1 MHAPDRPL
9 FRPTLE
15 TLEDRLSPGSLG
27 NVFGLL
33 HRPAG
38 DDALFQAASAYSAQ
52 AAGANPDI
60 LPPQSHPFGATYAQW
75 SARWTQWAL
84 SLPVENNPLF
94 DTADASTGQSG
105 HVWFLGGSF
114 TATDVTRTAVIPS
127 GTALFFPVVNDI
139 EVLNWFPAGTTVQD
153 IREFAKSVMDQ
164 ATNLSA
170 SIDGV
175 PVSNLSTYRVQSPEF
190 NVTLPSTGTSIPQ
203 AFDIPIHPDVPAT
216 GVTDGIYL
224 MVHPLSPGPHS
235 ITFGYH
241 SPGVPEQNQ
250 PPFDVSITYNITVT
264 PGH

>member
-1 MHAPDRPL
+1 LAS
-9 FRPTLE
+9 PT
-15 TLEDRLSPGSLG
+15 
-27 NVFGLL
+27 
-33 HRPAG
+33 
-38 DDALFQAASAYSAQ
+38 QASGKS
-52 AAGANPDI
+52 NPDV

-114 TATDVTRTAVIPS
+114 TATDVTRTATIPT

-139 EVLNWFPAGTTVQD
+139 EVLNWYPPGTTVQD
-153 IREFAKSVMDQ
+153 IRNVAKSVVDQ
-164 ATNLSA
+164 ATNVFA

-175 PVSNLSTYRVQSPEF
+175 PVSSLSTYRVQSPEF

-203 AFDIPIHPDVPAT
+203 AFGITITPHVPAT
-216 GVTDGIYL
+216 GVSDGIYL
-224 MVHPLSPGPHS
+224 MVHPLSPGQHT

-241 SPGVPEQNQ
+241 SPGVPDQNQ
-250 PPFDVSITYNITVT
+250 PPFDATITYNITVT